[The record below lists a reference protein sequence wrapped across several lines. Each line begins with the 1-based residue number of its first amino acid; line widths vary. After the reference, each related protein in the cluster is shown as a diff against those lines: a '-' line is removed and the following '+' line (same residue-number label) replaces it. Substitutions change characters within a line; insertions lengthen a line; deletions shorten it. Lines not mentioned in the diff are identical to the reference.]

1 MLTKF
6 MFRFLWDIS
15 VKAQTVLLA
24 TLIGLTLAGQH
35 TRAASPA
42 AALAP
47 PAARNDTERRI
58 AANDL
63 LYITIVG
70 ERDLQTEFRVSSLGS
85 IQYPFL
91 DEVPVAGLTPSEL
104 RVRLREL
111 LMKDYFVDPQV
122 IVTVKD
128 YRTEYVRVIGNVNRP
143 GPVTITGEQKLDIF
157 DVIAMAGGTTAR
169 ARNAVEYTH
178 NGITRTLKLEDLK
191 REVDPARKIW
201 VQPGDIIDVK
211 ESVL

>member
-35 TRAASPA
+35 TRAASPT

-191 REVDPARKIW
+191 REVDPVRKIW

>member
-1 MLTKF
+1 

-24 TLIGLTLAGQH
+24 MLISLTLAGQH
-35 TRAASPA
+35 TRAASPTA
-42 AALAP
+42 APAP